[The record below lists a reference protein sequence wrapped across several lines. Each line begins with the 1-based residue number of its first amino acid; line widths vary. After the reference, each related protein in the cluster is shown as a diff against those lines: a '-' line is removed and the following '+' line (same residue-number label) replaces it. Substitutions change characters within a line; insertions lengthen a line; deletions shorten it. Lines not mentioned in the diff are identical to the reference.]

1 MLSRLCKATAW
12 IRGVSARL
20 ELTQNSHKI
29 PHASKAVNACVGP
42 SGLEQGFRDLILDAS
57 KRIQHLVPLIGSA
70 ATTQVCLKQSGA
82 VATFT
87 AEQTRKAGRRWGSAR
102 DDALS
107 CKAFLRLPD
116 ARHRVTFLSR
126 VTTVSPPPATFSD
139 REHLSSGSFYSSN
152 FYFTHSLL
160 QRGWFWSFP
169 RENEN

>member
-1 MLSRLCKATAW
+1 MLSRLCKVTAW

-29 PHASKAVNACVGP
+29 PHVSKAVNACVGP
-42 SGLEQGFRDLILDAS
+42 SGLEQGFWDLILDAS
-57 KRIQHLVPLIGSA
+57 SIQHLVPLIGSA
-70 ATTQVCLKQSGA
+70 ATTQVCLKRSGA

-87 AEQTRKAGRRWGSAR
+87 VEQTRKAGRRWVSAC

-126 VTTVSPPPATFSD
+126 VTTVSPPPLCSVTENICHQAASTPATFISLT
-139 REHLSSGSFYSSN
+139 HFYSGAD
-152 FYFTHSLL
+152 FDRSLEKM
-160 QRGWFWSFP
+160 RT
-169 RENEN
+169 N